1 MNKRF
6 PLLLGL
12 LFFCAVQV
20 YASGIDFVEKK
31 TWKEILALAKKK
43 NKLIFLDAYT
53 TWCGPCKYLQ
63 QNVFTDGGV
72 ADFFNENFI
81 NVQLDMEQGEGKNL
95 STHYNIRSYPTLLF
109 IDGNGLIVHKAIGA
123 MEAGDFLDLGY
134 DAIDPERQFFTL
146 KKQISTGTVHPETLH
161 EWIHTAEN
169 LEEPGIQE
177 VLKRYLAATRYS
189 LVEKEMLTII
199 LDHARQLTK
208 TQFDLIFKNR
218 AKLSKTAGITPEE
231 MDASLMTKLANYAVD
246 HSLVKGMMDFSKF
259 RKAIEVYYP
268 KKGLLETQKM
278 KVTYYRNRNQHQKCL
293 AELNLLLTKP
303 EFGISVQEMASCAIE
318 NTNLI
323 VEQKKGK
330 EFVQKIS
337 AFAAKP
343 ADKSRLYYKDL
354 ALMVLY
360 YRMDD
365 EKNTKEFSARILKNT
380 AAPESVKDL
389 ARKVLQ

>member
-31 TWKEILALAKKK
+31 TWKEILGLAKKK

-208 TQFDLIFKNR
+208 TQFDLIFK
-218 AKLSKTAGITPEE
+218 KQG
-231 MDASLMTKLANYAVD
+231 
-246 HSLVKGMMDFSKF
+246 
-259 RKAIEVYYP
+259 
-268 KKGLLETQKM
+268 
-278 KVTYYRNRNQHQKCL
+278 
-293 AELNLLLTKP
+293 
-303 EFGISVQEMASCAIE
+303 
-318 NTNLI
+318 
-323 VEQKKGK
+323 
-330 EFVQKIS
+330 
-337 AFAAKP
+337 
-343 ADKSRLYYKDL
+343 
-354 ALMVLY
+354 
-360 YRMDD
+360 
-365 EKNTKEFSARILKNT
+365 
-380 AAPESVKDL
+380 
-389 ARKVLQ
+389 